1 MNAELVLTVF
11 SIAVGVLALG
21 SAVVIGLRG
30 NALKADIAQLRGSNA
45 DLDAELVRKDRRLH
59 DLELDYAA
67 LKEDSSRKDAALA
80 RIGEQAASGV
90 ELQAVADALREASG
104 LARDHDREAAARH
117 ASTIRTLKEVMSAL
131 TELRTAI
138 ERRKP

>member
-45 DLDAELVRKDRRLH
+45 DLDAEL
-59 DLELDYAA
+59 
-67 LKEDSSRKDAALA
+67 
-80 RIGEQAASGV
+80 
-90 ELQAVADALREASG
+90 QAVADALREAPA
-104 LARDHDREAAARH
+104 LARDHDREAEACP
-117 ASTIRTLKEVMSAL
+117 KV
-131 TELRTAI
+131 TAHR
-138 ERRKP
+138 EP